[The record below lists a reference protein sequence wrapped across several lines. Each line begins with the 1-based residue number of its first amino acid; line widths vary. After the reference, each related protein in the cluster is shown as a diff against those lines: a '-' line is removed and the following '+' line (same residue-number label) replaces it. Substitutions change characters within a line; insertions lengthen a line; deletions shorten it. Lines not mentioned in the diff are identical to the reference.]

1 MVSVLR
7 AAAVYGALLLF
18 FRLSGKRTLAQV
30 TTFDLILTL
39 IISESIQQ
47 ALIGDNGSFT
57 NALLVV
63 LTLVSVEVG
72 LSLLSGRFEKV
83 DKAINGVPLLL
94 VDNGEVLRER
104 MKKVRVSE
112 EDILSAGRKLQGL
125 ERIDQIK
132 YAVMETDG
140 SISVVPAQ

>member
-7 AAAVYGALLLF
+7 AAAVYGALLVF

-47 ALIGDNGSFT
+47 ALVGENGSFT
-57 NALLVV
+57 NALLII

-72 LSLLSGRFEKV
+72 LSWLSARSEKI
-83 DKAINGVPLLL
+83 DKAVNGVPLLL
-94 VDNGEVLRER
+94 VDNGEVLHER
-104 MKKVRVSE
+104 MKKVRVTE
-112 EDILSAGRKLQGL
+112 DDILSSARRLQGL

-140 SISVVPAQ
+140 SISVIPHN